1 MSINKHPHLTE
12 TYNKVILTIESCKTE
27 NQLEGANRM
36 IENFRVLYKEVGYP
50 KTLLYSL
57 DRKLDKQYN
66 ICQQ

>member
-1 MSINKHPHLTE
+1 M
-12 TYNKVILTIESCKTE
+12 LTIESCKTE

-50 KTLLYSL
+50 KTLSYSL